1 MNQQR
6 QRVRRGVMFLMVA
19 VTLSWLSV
27 VAYHAVWG
35 ITVSSE
41 GGILQAFGTVAAW
54 GFFLALAYLA
64 TMAVLG
70 IALWLIRERK
80 ASRT

>member
-1 MNQQR
+1 MNEHR
-6 QRVRRGVMFLMVA
+6 QRVRRGVTFLMI
-19 VTLSWLSV
+19 VTTVVWLSV
-27 VAYHAVWG
+27 VAYHAVCG

-41 GGILQAFGTVAAW
+41 GGILQAFGTIAAW

-70 IALWLIRERK
+70 TALLLIRERK
-80 ASRT
+80 SPRT